1 MTFFKTTT
9 FKTTATALVLALA
22 TVTVADAATTR
33 PAAIHG
39 VAGKTPVATSVA
51 KRHHVARHMADHL
64 ARRDAF
70 AHHVRGTKLA
80 RTQRLRHVAENH
92 RVSAKTSVVR

>member
-1 MTFFKTTT
+1 MTF

-33 PAAIHG
+33 PAVIHS
-39 VAGKTPVATSVA
+39 VAGKAPVSTSVA
-51 KRHHVARHMADHL
+51 KRHHVAHHVAQRG
-64 ARRDAF
+64 AF
-70 AHHVRGTKLA
+70 ARHVPGTKLV

-92 RVSAKTSVVR
+92 RVSAKASVVR